1 MSIKAQAHE
10 IIDQLGDE
18 ASWNDLVRELYKQKK
33 ITIGLT
39 DIEVVQS
46 ELSDAD
52 VSSVMA
58 RLESSSSQPSD
69 MRNTK
74 TYNPGN
80 AVTLGMIAGVI
91 AILFSFVFPPIAWVA
106 AFLAF
111 GSGLY
116 GVSQKEEKA
125 WIPILLSVVSL
136 VPVLNIL

>member
-10 IIDQLGDE
+10 IIDQLSDD
-18 ASWNDLVRELYKQKK
+18 ASWNDLIKELYKQKK

-52 VSSVMA
+52 VSAVMA
-58 RLESSSSQPSD
+58 RLESSSSQPTD

-91 AILFSFVFPPIAWVA
+91 AILFSFVFPPIAWVT

-125 WIPILLSVVSL
+125 WIPILLSVVSF
-136 VPVLNIL
+136 VPVLNIM